1 MTTFTLKQGYFSST
15 LRPDTLALVFCFL
28 HRYTFYWWN
37 VAQLATMR
45 KVNATRRFFSINR
58 AWTPGTARLG
68 AVAWTGDINPQWGD
82 LVNTPGMVLNWG
94 LAGIP
99 YVACDIGGFTSQS
112 QPDLLARWFQVGVFM
127 PIMRVHSTKSA
138 TPHFPW
144 LWGPAY
150 AAAMKGALNLRY
162 QLVPYHYSLAHHMRA
177 PSGKLWMRSMV
188 AEYPH
193 DATSAPLTSQW
204 FDGDILVAPIL
215 KQDSTKQ
222 VYLPNGTWFTFS
234 ANGTGTGAT
243 VQGPTTVTGA
253 AAIDEIPMY
262 VRPGT
267 VVPVGPVVQYTGA
280 LPGGPLRVQVYT
292 GKDATFTLMEDD
304 GATTAYEAGGAAV
317 RKTTL
322 TWDEGKK
329 TLSWVVE
336 GSGSNSANN
345 FQQLYAV
352 FYVAGGASMPTPSKT
367 VAIGTSGSIV
377 SA

>member
-1 MTTFTLKQGYFSST
+1 M
-15 LRPDTLALVFCFL
+15 
-28 HRYTFYWWN
+28 
-37 VAQLATMR
+37 
-45 KVNATRRFFSINR
+45 
-58 AWTPGTARLG
+58 
-68 AVAWTGDINPQWGD
+68 AWTGDINPQWGD

-99 YVACDIGGFTSQS
+99 YVACDIGGFTSQT

-204 FDGDILVAPIL
+204 FDGDILVAPVL

-262 VRPGT
+262 VRAGT

-280 LPGGPLRVQVYT
+280 LPGGAAARAGVHGQGRDVHPGGGRRRHDRVRGGRCGGT
-292 GKDATFTLMEDD
+292 EDD
-304 GATTAYEAGGAAV
+304 ADVGRGEEDALVGCGRE
-317 RKTTL
+317 
-322 TWDEGKK
+322 W
-329 TLSWVVE
+329 
-336 GSGSNSANN
+336 
-345 FQQLYAV
+345 Q
-352 FYVAGGASMPTPSKT
+352 
-367 VAIGTSGSIV
+367 
-377 SA
+377 